1 MLLDDSI
8 EIDGVTYKIFAE
20 IGEGTSGTVYT
31 VTNPKGRKFAM
42 KVINDYGRNPILRE
56 MINR

>member
-1 MLLDDSI
+1 MLLDDNI
-8 EIDGVTYKIFAE
+8 EIDGVNYQIFAE

-31 VTNPKGRKFAM
+31 VTNPYAKKFAM

-56 MINR
+56 MIDR